1 MGKLKRQ
8 DYNIKRKLTDDEL
21 IGFMVE
27 FLNNNDQLPPHLNIA
42 NHFCVNVNAI
52 TERLARLERD
62 GILERNAVNKYRF
75 ARLSNS

>member
-8 DYNIKRKLTDDEL
+8 DYNKARKFTDDEL
-21 IGFMVE
+21 ISYLVD
-27 FLNNNDQLPPHLNIA
+27 FLNENDQLPPVLNIA
-42 NHFCVNVNAI
+42 RHFGATNNAVFQ
-52 TERLARLERD
+52 RLLRLERD

>member
-8 DYNIKRKLTDDEL
+8 DYNKAIKFTDDEL
-21 IGFMVE
+21 IGYMVE
-27 FLNNNDQLPPHLNIA
+27 FLNNNDQIPPHLNIA
-42 NHFCVNVNAI
+42 NHFFVNVNAI

>member
-1 MGKLKRQ
+1 MKRQ
-8 DYNIKRKLTDDEL
+8 DYNKARKFTDDEL

-27 FLNNNDQLPPHLNIA
+27 FLNNNDQIPPHASIA
-42 NHFCVNVNAI
+42 NYFGVNVNAI

>member
-8 DYNIKRKLTDDEL
+8 DYNKARKFTDDEL
-21 IGFMVE
+21 IAYMVE
-27 FLNNNDQLPPHLNIA
+27 FLNDNDQLPPHLNIA
-42 NHFCVNVNAI
+42 KHFSVNVNAI

>member
-8 DYNIKRKLTDDEL
+8 DYNVTRKFTDDEL
-21 IGFMVE
+21 IGYMVE
-27 FLNNNDQLPPHLNIA
+27 FLNDNDQLPPHLNIA
-42 NHFCVNVNAI
+42 NHFGVNVNAI
-52 TERLARLERD
+52 TERLVRLEKD

>member
-1 MGKLKRQ
+1 MKRQ

-21 IGFMVE
+21 IGYMVE
-27 FLNNNDQLPPHLNIA
+27 FLNDNDQLPPHISIA
-42 NHFCVNVNAI
+42 KRFCVNVSAI